1 MKKQYVKPG
10 FYEQKLERVM
20 DRLGVESYDF
30 NWDRFGCFVQFEY
43 KGQLYRFEHSVQKA
57 KSNGIELRYG
67 SDAFAQVVLS
77 LEDLARM
84 VERGIYDLQTW
95 VAGMLYLPSVSEV
108 PEVPSFFRFLGFDQI
123 PKDLA
128 EVKERYKTLV
138 KQMHPDTGGTQDNF
152 ISLQKAMEKA
162 MEYFKMGGDQD

>member
-1 MKKQYVKPG
+1 MKKYGKPEL
-10 FYEQKLERVM
+10 YEQKLERVM
-20 DRLGVESYDF
+20 NRLGVDSYDYH
-30 NWDRFGCFVQFEY
+30 WDRFGCFVQFEY

-57 KSNGIELRYG
+57 KLNGIELRYG

-95 VAGMLYLPSVSEV
+95 VAGMLYLPPVREI
-108 PEVPSFFRFLGFDQI
+108 PSFFRFLGFDRI

-138 KQMHPDTGGTQDNF
+138 KQMHPDTGGTQDDF
-152 ISLQKAMEKA
+152 VSLQKAMEKA
-162 MEYFKMGGDQD
+162 MEYFNGVR